1 VYSWISE
8 HLQAVKIVFTEMEF
22 LDINLTKNSS
32 LLLHA
37 IHSPFYWRILK
48 KTILFFGFKNT
59 KKIRE
64 TRKLEYIHEKH
75 FVEQK
80 NEGRKPDSSLC
91 PETSTRNAV
100 QEYDLS
106 KWQYV

>member
-1 VYSWISE
+1 
-8 HLQAVKIVFTEMEF
+8 M
-22 LDINLTKNSS
+22 
-32 LLLHA
+32 LHA
-37 IHSPFYWRILK
+37 IHNPCYWRILK
-48 KTILFFGFKNT
+48 KTTLFFGFKNT

-91 PETSTRNAV
+91 PETWTRNAV

-106 KWQYV
+106 KWAIYLSFCHMWQALE